1 MNTKL
6 QIIIAIIVII
16 ALCVIVNMIRKKRL
30 ELRYALAWLI
40 VGMGTLILDCFPI
53 LTTKLS
59 DMIGIASPI
68 NMLFFLGFCFSLI
81 IIFVLTVAI
90 SRVSIRMKQLT
101 QELALYEKKM
111 NDEKDTCN

>member
-1 MNTKL
+1 MNIRL
-6 QIIIAIIVII
+6 QIIVAIILII

-40 VGMGTLILDCFPI
+40 VGVGTLVLDCFPI
-53 LTTKLS
+53 LTTEL
-59 DMIGIASPI
+59 IGVASPI
-68 NMLFFLGFCFSLI
+68 NMLFFLGFCFSLL

-101 QELALYEKKM
+101 QELALYEKKV
-111 NDEKDTCN
+111 NDELKNR

>member
-53 LTTKLS
+53 LTTKLA
-59 DMIGIASPI
+59 DMLGIASPI

-90 SRVSIRMKQLT
+90 SRVSIRMKQLA
-101 QELALYEKKM
+101 QELALYEKE
-111 NDEKDTCN
+111 NDNRYKD

>member
-1 MNTKL
+1 MNIRL
-6 QIIIAIIVII
+6 QIIVAIILII

-40 VGMGTLILDCFPI
+40 VVGTLVLDCFPI
-53 LTTKLS
+53 LTTELAEL
-59 DMIGIASPI
+59 IGVASPI
-68 NMLFFLGFCFSLI
+68 NMLFFLGFCFSLV

-101 QELALYEKKM
+101 QELALYEKKV
-111 NDEKDTCN
+111 NDELKNR